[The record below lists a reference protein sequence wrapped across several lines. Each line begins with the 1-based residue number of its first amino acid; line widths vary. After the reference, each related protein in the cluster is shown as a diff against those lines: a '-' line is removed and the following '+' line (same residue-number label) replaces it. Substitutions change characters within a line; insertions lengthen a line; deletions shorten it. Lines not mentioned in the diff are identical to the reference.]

1 MALILITLFCCLC
14 LNSFAQEAPRTEATD
29 SLLEEVYSTALA
41 RAFFES
47 NNFDKALEAYENADT
62 VRMSIRDLTNYAMS
76 AFFKQEYQKTIDVAL
91 YGIQRRADH
100 LPFYRL
106 AFFSTTELHQTDLA
120 RSYARKLFCNG
131 DSSQLYYYDYEY
143 FVRYANQCST
153 LDADETSALKQSL
166 EALIEHYTLKDEP
179 HRVQYYRRR
188 LQALEPSPHTTK

>member
-1 MALILITLFCCLC
+1 
-14 LNSFAQEAPRTEATD
+14 
-29 SLLEEVYSTALA
+29 LLEEVYSTALA

-62 VRMSIRDLTNYAMS
+62 ARMSIRDLTNYAMS

-120 RSYARKLFCNG
+120 RSYARKLFCTG
-131 DSSQLYYYDYEY
+131 DTSLLYYYDYEY
-143 FVRYANQCST
+143 FVRYANQRPT

-188 LQALEPSPHTTK
+188 LQSLISSPHSTE